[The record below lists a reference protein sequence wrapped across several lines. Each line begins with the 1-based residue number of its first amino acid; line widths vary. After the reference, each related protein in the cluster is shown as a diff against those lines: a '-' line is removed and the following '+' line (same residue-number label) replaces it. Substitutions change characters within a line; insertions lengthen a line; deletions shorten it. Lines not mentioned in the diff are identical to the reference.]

1 MIIKDPLKHQVQR
14 SGLRITT
21 CLLKP
26 SSIFREMTP
35 SLVIRVH
42 DLTWRFVCQLIHL
55 KNSPDEQILVI
66 HRDFWTGCQGL
77 LWFAQEFAFSK
88 PKYSGSPVFMKLRW
102 RTVELQIRLCKTSV
116 AVPSL
121 NSFRPDSYGSD
132 ASFLWCIMYQE
143 KKSLW
148 HAKIP
153 IPLGIIE
160 LYNILILVWRLCKN
174 K

>member
-35 SLVIRVH
+35 SFIIRVH
-42 DLTWRFVCQLIHL
+42 DLTWRFVCQLHVIHL

-77 LWFAQEFAFSK
+77 LWLAQEFALSK
-88 PKYSGSPVFMKLRW
+88 PKNSGSPVFMKLRW

-132 ASFLWCIMYQE
+132 ASCLCCIVYQE
-143 KKSLW
+143 KNNPDDRQRFLF
-148 HAKIP
+148 
-153 IPLGIIE
+153 LLE
-160 LYNILILVWRLCKN
+160 L
-174 K
+174 